1 MPLTRNFPR
10 RVNALGGKRPQATGI
25 VLIPKN
31 NGNVLKTSNGST
43 ANYGGNTKFGL
54 YPNVGMSYL
63 FQNKIGV
70 GSLFYNTTTPSQ
82 VNPPQSNSQAG
93 ASSSHPGLVEETN
106 NSITFTYLKS
116 NTYGVTY
123 KQIGSDQVAEDDM
136 FTTSA
141 AKLYDLD
148 LSNRELYTNLIGA
161 LPVEGTAN
169 SPLVESD
176 MPVAMF
182 MFNNAPGSGF
192 SGAVQLYV
200 YDDDPDA
207 NYIVSWT
214 QTNNANS
221 KPFPPYWQALDFYD
235 TTTQNRDPYFRD
247 PPVGLNGYYIGMVDF
262 ANVGI
267 LSYEGDGGLDN
278 NNNPALPINFSP
290 GSTNNTPLKI
300 TITKSESPL
309 YSGNVI

>member
-1 MPLTRNFPR
+1 
-10 RVNALGGKRPQATGI
+10 
-25 VLIPKN
+25 
-31 NGNVLKTSNGST
+31 
-43 ANYGGNTKFGL
+43 
-54 YPNVGMSYL
+54 MSYL

-93 ASSSHPGLVEETN
+93 ASSHSGLVEETN

-161 LPVEGTAN
+161 VPVEGTAN

-182 MFNNAPGSGF
+182 MFNNAAGSGF
-192 SGAVQLYV
+192 SGAVDIRV

-267 LSYEGDGGLDN
+267 LYYEGDGGLDN
-278 NNNPALPINFSP
+278 NNNPAQPINFSP

-300 TITKSESPL
+300 TITKTGSPF